1 MESLINLGRV
11 KLNISDGL
19 IDAFQESLVIEEGEG
34 PESQTCSQITSDSTV
49 SDSSNTSCGSWWIN
63 LLHGHS
69 KNSFIKF
76 IEYVDFNI
84 ENEIVIVPLESRQQ
98 LSNDDLDEII
108 KNARAAR
115 QSWH

>member
-34 PESQTCSQITSDSTV
+34 PGLRTCSQITSDSTV
-49 SDSSNTSCGSWWIN
+49 SDSSNSSCGSWRID

-84 ENEIVIVPLESRQQ
+84 ENEIVIVPQESRQQ

-115 QSWH
+115 QSSD